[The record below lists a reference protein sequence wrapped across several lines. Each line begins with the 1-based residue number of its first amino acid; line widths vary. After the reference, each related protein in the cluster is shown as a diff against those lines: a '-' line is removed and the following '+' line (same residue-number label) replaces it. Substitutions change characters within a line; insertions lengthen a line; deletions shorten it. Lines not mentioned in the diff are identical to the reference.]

1 MTVKGVCPRK
11 QLTRVAYHWRE
22 GGRSLVA
29 IRPHQALPSPVLSS
43 SNSFVYWT
51 ETRRLI
57 ESWPKNIQKRKL
69 WLQLR
74 SGGGKWNESRM
85 KFWDDA
91 AAADMI
97 PNLWFYRL
105 VNVFFFFFFCL
116 RFWNSLFSRPKYLS
130 GFSSSSSSSSLVWDG
145 LIKWNVVLLP
155 RSAIFLQN
163 WQNVKKASPFIKCAN
178 GFSDSE
184 CPKNARGL
192 LISGRRERAS
202 SAKVFTLMVISFF
215 FRNFLNSSLRFCPLK
230 VRLFHVWTIKR
241 MTNTWR

>member
-1 MTVKGVCPRK
+1 MK
-11 QLTRVAYHWRE
+11 
-22 GGRSLVA
+22 GGRPQSCGDQAASSPFLP
-29 IRPHQALPSPVLSS
+29 RPHLIQQLCLLNRNSS
-43 SNSFVYWT
+43 VDRILT
-51 ETRRLI
+51 QKHPETQTLI
-57 ESWPKNIQKRKL
+57 AAAV
-69 WLQLR
+69 
-74 SGGGKWNESRM
+74 GGGKWNESRM

-97 PNLWFYRL
+97 PNLWFYQL

-215 FRNFLNSSLRFCPLK
+215 SGISSIPR
-230 VRLFHVWTIKR
+230 
-241 MTNTWR
+241 

>member
-1 MTVKGVCPRK
+1 
-11 QLTRVAYHWRE
+11 
-22 GGRSLVA
+22 
-29 IRPHQALPSPVLSS
+29 
-43 SNSFVYWT
+43 
-51 ETRRLI
+51 
-57 ESWPKNIQKRKL
+57 
-69 WLQLR
+69 
-74 SGGGKWNESRM
+74 M

-97 PNLWFYRL
+97 PNLWFYQL

-192 LISGRRERAS
+192 LISGRREREG
-202 SAKVFTLMVISFF
+202 VLGEGVHLNGHLFF
-215 FRNFLNSSLRFCPLK
+215 FQEFPQFLVKVLPIKSAFVSRVHYQNGWQIRGGNETATYPHIEKLEVDERFDKRSLGQ
-230 VRLFHVWTIKR
+230 
-241 MTNTWR
+241 N